1 MRRKRAAQTNVLR
14 EMYSELSELAPQAAL
29 TPSRH
34 VVFTYDDI
42 TWDAAQRRGMSFS
55 QDQVLIGLME
65 EPAVERLLVSNRP
78 RSAPIAA
85 VKDLVRRPVPFPESE
100 RHRLRRPLRLRRN
113 DPTGVAAL
121 RRHYAVWERR
131 LRRAAEDFGLE
142 RPAIVTSQAFVA
154 GFCEFDWAGPV
165 TYVAIDD
172 FSAHPSYRRW
182 RGDYLAA
189 FAEIARR
196 RRRLIAVSN
205 AIVEKV
211 RPQGPALVLPNAVDP
226 ELWGERPEVPGWLA
240 GLPGPRLLYVGTL
253 DSRLEVEATRQVAR
267 TWPDG
272 SLVLVGPLE
281 DRAHLAPLL
290 AEPNVIHHGAVAHG
304 EVPAIVAGADAC
316 LIPHHRTDLTMAM
329 SPLKLYEYL
338 AAGRPVAVTDLEPMS
353 GVPGPVFRVAPG
365 GDFRPAV
372 AAALDAG
379 PMAEDERRRFIEAN
393 AWPSRRAQALELVLA
408 P

>member
-1 MRRKRAAQTNVLR
+1 M
-14 EMYSELSELAPQAAL
+14 SSGLSELAQPPSV

-34 VVFTYDDI
+34 VVFSFDNV
-42 TWDAAQRRGMSFS
+42 TWDAAQRRGMNFS
-55 QDQVLIGLME
+55 QDQVLVGLME
-65 EPAVERLLVSNRP
+65 DPAVERLLVSNRP
-78 RSAPIAA
+78 RSAPIVA
-85 VKDLVRRPVPFPESE
+85 VKDRIRRPVPFPETE
-100 RHRLRRPLRLRRN
+100 RHRLRQPLRLRRN

-121 RRHYAVWERR
+121 KRHYAVWERR
-131 LRRAAEDFGLE
+131 LHKAADDFGLE

-154 GFCEFDWAGPV
+154 GFCELEWAGPV

-172 FSAHPSYRRW
+172 FSAHPSFRRW

-205 AIVEKV
+205 AIVDKV
-211 RPQGPALVLPNAVDP
+211 GPHGPALVLPNAVDP
-226 ELWGERPEVPGWLA
+226 ELWGERPPVPAWLA
-240 GLPGPRLLYVGTL
+240 ALPGPRLLYVGTL
-253 DSRLEVEATRQVAR
+253 DSRLDVEAARAVAR
-267 TWPDG
+267 AWPHG
-272 SLVLVGPLE
+272 ALVLVGPLE
-281 DRAHLAPLL
+281 DRAHLAGLL
-290 AEPNVIHHGAVAHG
+290 AEPNVFHHGVVAHR

-316 LIPHHRTDLTMAM
+316 LIPHHRTDLTVAM

-353 GVPGPVFRVAPG
+353 GVAGPVFRVAPA

-372 AAALDAG
+372 TAALEAG
-379 PMAEDERRRFIEAN
+379 PMSEEERHRFIEAN
-393 AWPSRRAQALELVLA
+393 AWPGRRAQALEFALA

>member
-1 MRRKRAAQTNVLR
+1 MH
-14 EMYSELSELAPQAAL
+14 SGLSEEVRPAVALA
-29 TPSRH
+29 PSRH
-34 VVFTYDDI
+34 VVFTWDDI
-42 TWDAAQRRGMSFS
+42 TWDAAQRREMSFS
-55 QDQVLIGLME
+55 QDQVLLGLME

-78 RSAPIAA
+78 RSAPIVA
-85 VKDLVRRPVPFPESE
+85 VKDRIRRPAPFPESD
-100 RHRLRRPLRLRRN
+100 RLRLRQPLRLRRD
-113 DPTGVAAL
+113 DPTGVRAL

-154 GFCEFDWAGPV
+154 GFCELDWAGPV

-182 RGDYLAA
+182 RRDYLTA
-189 FAEIARR
+189 FAEISRR
-196 RRRLIAVSN
+196 RRRLIAVSG
-205 AIVEKV
+205 AIVDKID
-211 RPQGPALVLPNAVDP
+211 PSGPALVLPNGVDP
-226 ELWGERPEVPGWLA
+226 ELWSGNPQVPDWLA
-240 GLPGPRLLYVGTL
+240 ALPGPRLLYLGTL
-253 DSRLEVEATRQVAR
+253 DSRLDVEAAQGIAR
-267 TWPDG
+267 AWPDG

-290 AEPNVIHHGAVAHG
+290 AEPNVLHHAPVAHS

-316 LIPHHRTDLTMAM
+316 LIPHHRTDLTVAM

-338 AAGRPVAVTDLEPMS
+338 AAGRPVAVTDLPPMS
-353 GVPGPVFRVAPG
+353 DVQGPVFRVPPG

-372 AAALDAG
+372 TAALEAG
-379 PMAEDERRRFIEAN
+379 PMTEEARRRFIEAN
-393 AWPSRRAQALELVLA
+393 AWPCRRAEALEFALA